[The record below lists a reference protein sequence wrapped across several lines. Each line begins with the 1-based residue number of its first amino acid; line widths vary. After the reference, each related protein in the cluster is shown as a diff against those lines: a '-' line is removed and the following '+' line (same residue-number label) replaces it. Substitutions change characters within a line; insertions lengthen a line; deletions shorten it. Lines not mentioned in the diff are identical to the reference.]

1 MAYLREV
8 ELKYKIT
15 EVDSD
20 VIGGDAGSSAH
31 VYQLFSDLQNDTKE
45 KFITIN
51 LDSHDKIICFEVV
64 AIGSVKA
71 IHARPMEVFRTS
83 IMVNAASSIVV
94 HNHPSG
100 DPTPSQADTH
110 FTQKLINLSRE
121 MGLRFLDHVII
132 GTDRYYSYAD
142 SGLLHELRSCSN
154 R

>member
-31 VYQLFSDLQNDTKE
+31 VYQLFRDLQNETKE
-45 KFITIN
+45 KLITIN
-51 LDSHDKIICFEVV
+51 LDAENRIVCFEVV
-64 AIGSVKA
+64 AIGSLKA

-83 IMVNAASSIVV
+83 IMVNAASAIVV

-100 DPTPSQADTH
+100 DPEPSQSDIQ
-110 FTQKLINLSRE
+110 FTQRLANISGD
-121 MGLRFLDHVII
+121 MGLKFLDHVII
-132 GTDRYYSYAD
+132 GTEQYYSFAD
-142 SGLLHELRSCSN
+142 SGLLSELRN
-154 R
+154 RGNQ